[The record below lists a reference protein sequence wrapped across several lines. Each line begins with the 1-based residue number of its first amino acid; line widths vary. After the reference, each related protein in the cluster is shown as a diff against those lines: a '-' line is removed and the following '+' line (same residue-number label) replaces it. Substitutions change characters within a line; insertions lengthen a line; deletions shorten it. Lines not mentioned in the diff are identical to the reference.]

1 MLINDL
7 LQCDYDELIDIIM
20 SMQDYIG
27 TLESEIQRLKQE
39 RTDKITKDF
48 EDNKK
53 MVAKI
58 LTNLCI

>member
-20 SMQDYIG
+20 SMQGYIG
-27 TLESEIQRLKQE
+27 TLESEIRRLKQE

-53 MVAKI
+53 MVAEI

>member
-7 LQCDYDELIDIIM
+7 LQCDYDELIDIIT
-20 SMQDYIG
+20 SMQGYIN

-39 RTDKITKDF
+39 YTDKITKDF

-53 MVAKI
+53 MVTEI

>member
-1 MLINDL
+1 MRLFLAKVNDINDR
-7 LQCDYDELIDIIM
+7 M